1 MSDALAKARAIAAAA
16 NEQRAGMDDAH
27 RDYYVPVGMFVGE
40 HTGFV
45 VMPDVMVT
53 AMLDAIEAA
62 EAYVETPPPA
72 RTIGQAEDLCGLLDR
87 VLDLIGDDDE

>member
-1 MSDALAKARAIAAAA
+1 MPTDDERIAQLRRDNGDRVAPWAGYGWKVNELLDRVQAAEAEVRRLRA
-16 NEQRAGMDDAH
+16 ER
-27 RDYYVPVGMFVGE
+27 
-40 HTGFV
+40 
-45 VMPDVMVT
+45 T

-87 VLDLIGDDDE
+87 VRTLIGDDDE